1 MFAHEDFI
9 PTFAAAGG
17 DPDVVERCKKGC
29 QSGNKTFKVHLD
41 GYNLMPFFTGE
52 VKESPR
58 KEFLYWSDDGELVAL
73 RINQWKISFKEQE
86 HTGLDVWKR
95 DFTNLRAPNIY
106 NLRADPFERGTESF
120 EYGRWMAHR
129 MFLIVPSQAVVAQWL
144 ATFREFPIRQK
155 PASFNLDEVRQK
167 LTPKN

>member
-41 GYNLMPFFTGE
+41 GYNLMPFFKGE
-52 VKESPR
+52 MKESPR

-73 RINQWKISFKEQE
+73 RVNEWKVSFKEQM

-95 DFTNLRAPNIY
+95 DFANLRAPNIY
-106 NLRADPFERGTESF
+106 NLGDPFERGMSRSNTANGWRSAVPHRAIAGG
-120 EYGRWMAHR
+120 GR
-129 MFLIVPSQAVVAQWL
+129 AVA
-144 ATFREFPIRQK
+144 RE
-155 PASFNLDEVRQK
+155 L
-167 LTPKN
+167 